1 MLQAIE
7 NSILVISGVPALL
20 DSEVA
25 EFYGVETKHVNQ
37 AVSNN
42 PDKFPPGYIIELS
55 KEEWEILKSKLSTSR
70 GGETGGVLRSKFLTL
85 NGDGRG
91 KHTKYLP
98 KAFTEKGLYMLA
110 TILKS
115 KRATETTLAII
126 EAFAKMRELGRNIR
140 ELADDTTSDAD
151 KKRLMQRAGEAITD
165 IFGDDLAPSES
176 ETTLELNFAVLKLK
190 HTIKRKSKPRKK
202 SK

>member
-7 NSILVISGVPALL
+7 NSILVISGVPVLL

-25 EFYGVETKHVNQ
+25 EFYGVETKRINE

-42 PDKFPPGYIIELS
+42 PDKFPPGYIIELD
-55 KEEWEILKSKLSTSR
+55 KNQWE
-70 GGETGGVLRSKFLTL
+70 VLRSKISTL
-85 NGDGRG
+85 NVDGENGRG

-126 EAFAKMRELGRNIR
+126 EAFAKMRELGRSIR
-140 ELADDTTSDAD
+140 ELADETSKAD
-151 KKRLMQRAGEAITD
+151 KNQLMQKAGGIITD
-165 IFGDDLAPSES
+165 ILADDLEPLES
-176 ETTLELNFAVLKLK
+176 ETTYEVNLAMFRFK
-190 HTIKRKSKPRKK
+190 HTVKQGRKAKPPKNGK
-202 SK
+202 

>member
-7 NSILVISGVPALL
+7 NSILVISGVPVLL

-25 EFYGVETKHVNQ
+25 EFYGVETKRINE

-42 PDKFPPGYIIELS
+42 PDKFPPGYIIELD
-55 KEEWEILKSKLSTSR
+55 KNQWE
-70 GGETGGVLRSKFLTL
+70 VLRSKISTL
-85 NGDGRG
+85 NVDGENGRG